1 MMNSQLALM
10 TTGKTNRPVDAL
22 CFIRYRNRTYNRLDL
37 HDTVAIRSF
46 KVYNIQTSLLPWV
59 NSSLDCLCTV
69 TVAVVETRRR
79 RKE

>member
-59 NSSLDCLCTV
+59 KIIIRLFMHRNRGCG
-69 TVAVVETRRR
+69 
-79 RKE
+79 